1 MNREGSI
8 TRTLI
13 FMLLGPIVWALHFL
27 VVYGSHASYCAVGE
41 RLPGQPDTVIPVL
54 QWSATI
60 AAALVLAGGIL
71 WPSAVRTLLRAFP
84 PTSTSSDFII
94 RVMQLLALLSLFGV
108 AFASLAL
115 VFLPICGQLR

>member
-13 FMLLGPIVWALHFL
+13 FMLLGPIAWALHFL

-60 AAALVLAGGIL
+60 AAALVLAEMEGEADEVVCLETATGLGAIGY
-71 WPSAVRTLLRAFP
+71 FYE
-84 PTSTSSDFII
+84 DFSQVTDAEVIAA
-94 RVMQLLALLSLFGV
+94 LAAAPQAKPES
-108 AFASLAL
+108 
-115 VFLPICGQLR
+115 